1 MVTHD
6 LEEAVSVAN
15 KVVVLSKRP
24 ATVKNVYE
32 IKIDDEPLPSKRR
45 EDEKFKDYYNEIWK
59 DLDHYES

>member
-32 IKIDDEPLPSKRR
+32 IKIDDELLPSKRR